1 MVWDKY
7 KVFIHSLSSAT
18 PAFQATKYEKLAEHE
33 NLTEDQVHSLKRVYP
48 SVEPAAGHKSSL
60 TWFAAAGLSV
70 VLIVLVTII
79 PLRAHA
85 RHSSLKRIIPWT
97 YCGTTP
103 DEARSHGCVY
113 EPMQRAWIPPECYF
127 PAAVDDYDL
136 FRDRQWF
143 QDENLIIPSNTE
155 RLESGDELLAYT
167 RYWHDEHCTYVFRK
181 LALAVDLGRTL
192 VNRRLANI
200 HHSTHCA
207 KTIAKRIVNSY
218 NVSFLEND
226 KSYTESILAFK
237 PCVQIYT

>member
-1 MVWDKY
+1 MFWEKY
-7 KVFIHSLSSAT
+7 KVSIHSFSHAT
-18 PAFQATKYEKLAEHE
+18 PAVQVTKYEKVSEHE
-33 NLTEDQVHSLKRVYP
+33 NLAEDRVPSLKHVHATGKFVP
-48 SVEPAAGHKSSL
+48 GSKINL
-60 TWFAAAGLSV
+60 TWLAAAGLSV
-70 VLIVLVTII
+70 VIALVTII

-85 RHSSLKRIIPWT
+85 YHSGLKRIPWT
-97 YCGTTP
+97 NCGTTP

-127 PAAVDDYDL
+127 PDAVDDYDL

-143 QDENLIIPSNTE
+143 QDENLTIPSSTQ

-181 LALAVDLGRTL
+181 LALAVDLRKTL

-200 HHSTHCA
+200 RHSTHCA

-218 NVSFLEND
+218 NESFLGQD
-226 KSYTESILAFK
+226 KSYTESILAFES
-237 PCVQIYT
+237 CVQIYA

>member
-1 MVWDKY
+1 MFWEKY
-7 KVFIHSLSSAT
+7 KVSIHSFSHAT
-18 PAFQATKYEKLAEHE
+18 PAVQVTKYEKLSEHE
-33 NLTEDQVHSLKRVYP
+33 NLAEDRVPSLKHVHATGKFIP
-48 SVEPAAGHKSSL
+48 GSKINL
-60 TWFAAAGLSV
+60 TWLVAAGLSV
-70 VLIVLVTII
+70 VVIALVTII

-85 RHSSLKRIIPWT
+85 HHSGLKRIPWT
-97 YCGTTP
+97 NCGTTP

-127 PAAVDDYDL
+127 PDAVDDYDL

-143 QDENLIIPSNTE
+143 QDENLTIPSNTQ

-181 LALAVDLGRTL
+181 LALAVDLRKTL

-200 HHSTHCA
+200 RHSTHCA

-218 NVSFLEND
+218 NESFLGQD
-226 KSYTESILAFK
+226 KSYTESILAFES
-237 PCVQIYT
+237 CVQIYA